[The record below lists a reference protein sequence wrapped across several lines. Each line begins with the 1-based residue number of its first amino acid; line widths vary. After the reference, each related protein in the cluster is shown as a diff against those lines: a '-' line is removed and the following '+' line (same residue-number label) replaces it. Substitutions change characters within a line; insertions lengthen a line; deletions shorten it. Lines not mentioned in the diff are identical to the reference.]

1 MMTIPAPTLKALT
14 PTRLRAAWII
24 AIAVDALQLGLFP
37 ITLTLST
44 WLDKPLDLIAM
55 SVLWY
60 LVGWHWALLPTF
72 VVELVPFV
80 ELVPTWT
87 LALWLISRKQK
98 AQIKTIRP

>member
-1 MMTIPAPTLKALT
+1 MTIQTPTPKAFK

-37 ITLTLST
+37 ITGTLST
-44 WLDKPLDLIAM
+44 WVDNPLDLAAM
-55 SVLWY
+55 SVVWY

-87 LALWLISRKQK
+87 LALWLISRRQK
-98 AQIKTIRP
+98 AQINTIRP

>member
-1 MMTIPAPTLKALT
+1 MNPLT
-14 PTRLRAAWII
+14 PSRLRTAWII

-37 ITLTLST
+37 VTLTLST
-44 WLDKPLDLIAM
+44 WLDKPLDLAAM
-55 SVLWY
+55 GMLWY
-60 LVGWHWALLPTF
+60 LVSWHWALLPTF

-98 AQIKTIRP
+98 AQINTLRR